1 MDNENPRENN
11 HNPQRKIASCGPQES
26 NHTTRLLPQARRR
39 KRSFQVPRGIVWIIY
54 PIIEKCRLQEM
65 LGTRV
70 IDSVE
75 IVLKC
80 CGCKGDGA
88 TQEKLE
94 SDATPWRRIQV

>member
-1 MDNENPRENN
+1 M
-11 HNPQRKIASCGPQES
+11 
-26 NHTTRLLPQARRR
+26 TYL
-39 KRSFQVPRGIVWIIY
+39 
-54 PIIEKCRLQEM
+54 IIEKCRLQEM

-70 IDSVE
+70 VDSVE

-94 SDATPWRRIQV
+94 SDATQWRRIQV